1 MKDLSIDLS
10 NAPPRS
16 IGALRLGIG
25 AASRMQDF
33 YQQGALKALF
43 PRSPLQDRALEA
55 TLINTSGGITGGDI
69 LNTSVT
75 LSHTAKL
82 TLSTQACERIY
93 RASDG
98 VPAQVI
104 TQLTASDQSQLHWLP
119 QETLFY
125 DGGRLNRQLDIRLSG
140 QARLLAIESLL
151 FGRLAMGETHIHGHY
166 SDTITLRIDDDLVW
180 QDRTRLSGAVTEL
193 LDRPA
198 IAAGARATALLLFRA
213 PEAEAMAGQLP
224 ALLNKTSGLSYLG
237 QDLLV
242 IRILAPDGL
251 SLRRMLFPILSTLSG
266 GNLPR
271 CWRL

>member
-104 TQLTASDQSQLHWLP
+104 TQLLCVVVTHVGILRKAFRNNCFQCQWH
-119 QETLFY
+119 
-125 DGGRLNRQLDIRLSG
+125 IR
-140 QARLLAIESLL
+140 
-151 FGRLAMGETHIHGHY
+151 
-166 SDTITLRIDDDLVW
+166 
-180 QDRTRLSGAVTEL
+180 
-193 LDRPA
+193 
-198 IAAGARATALLLFRA
+198 
-213 PEAEAMAGQLP
+213 
-224 ALLNKTSGLSYLG
+224 N
-237 QDLLV
+237 
-242 IRILAPDGL
+242 
-251 SLRRMLFPILSTLSG
+251 
-266 GNLPR
+266 
-271 CWRL
+271 